1 MGRTCDLA
9 EHWILK
15 SRFRDQRHIPGSDI
29 VLIIVKAVGI
39 HKMRPLAADLFRFLI
54 HQVCK
59 FFDTAACMLRYT
71 IAGFICGF
79 QHDTVQ
85 NVHERDLLAG
95 LDADV
100 SASRLDAVYGMSGE
114 FDRGV
119 QIIVIFYR
127 HQGRKNLS
135 DAGRIAFLVNVFCI

>member
-15 SRFRDQRHIPGSDI
+15 SRFRDQRHVPGSDI

-100 SASRLDAVYGMSGE
+100 SAACLENLTVE
-114 FDRGV
+114 
-119 QIIVIFYR
+119 YR
-127 HQGRKNLS
+127 SSLFSIATRVVRILVML
-135 DAGRIAFLVNVFCI
+135 AG